1 VYKGVQTRYAIVAG
15 ADWIICCILYF
26 MLKVGLV
33 GLPNAG
39 KSTLFNA
46 LISSNKADVKP
57 HPFTTIDKNI
67 GTSEVPDAY
76 LYKIA
81 EKEKISKIAPAT
93 ITFID
98 IAGLIKDA
106 HKGEGLGNQFL
117 HHIREVNLILHVVR
131 LFNDK
136 NIAHVYSE
144 INPERDIE
152 IVNEELLFSDIQTV
166 KNRLNNKGS
175 SEKENSVLREIL
187 QKMNNGKLANE
198 PEITEK
204 LKEIKEPLFLLTS
217 KKQVFA
223 INIDENQIENPPKIK
238 IEDNDLI
245 YVCAKLEAQIED
257 IPLDERQEFL
267 NLYGLK
273 DEAKNS
279 IIKLC
284 YQALDLITF
293 YTIAKR
299 NEARAWSLKK
309 GQTAISAA
317 AKVHTD
323 FAEKF
328 IKIEQINVRDLL
340 NEESWNSAKEK
351 GKVITHGR
359 DYIVQDYDILE
370 IKINN

>member
-1 VYKGVQTRYAIVAG
+1 
-15 ADWIICCILYF
+15 
-26 MLKVGLV
+26 M
-33 GLPNAG
+33 
-39 KSTLFNA
+39 
-46 LISSNKADVKP
+46 
-57 HPFTTIDKNI
+57 
-67 GTSEVPDAY
+67 
-76 LYKIA
+76 
-81 EKEKISKIAPAT
+81 
-93 ITFID
+93 
-98 IAGLIKDA
+98 
-106 HKGEGLGNQFL
+106 
-117 HHIREVNLILHVVR
+117 
-131 LFNDK
+131 
-136 NIAHVYSE
+136 
-144 INPERDIE
+144 
-152 IVNEELLFSDIQTV
+152 